1 MILTNLDLCVLAL
14 ESTHNIK
21 EMKDCS
27 VITTTYRMGENI
39 GGSIGIIGPTRM
51 NYNQVVSVLN
61 EMVKNI
67 ESALKTVPDGKN
79 T

>member
-1 MILTNLDLCVLAL
+1 
-14 ESTHNIK
+14 
-21 EMKDCS
+21 MKDCS
-27 VITTTYRMGENI
+27 VITTTYNMGENTK
-39 GGSIGIIGPTRM
+39 GSIGIIGPTRM

-67 ESALKTVPDGKN
+67 ENVLKSVPEGKN